1 MKKGNLLAN
10 HQHKNI
16 KVGKRIKFT
25 LDLKNENSKQN
36 NKHNLSQ
43 ITKEKSEKEKEAEK
57 IKEKEIENN
66 ILEDKDYLAEF
77 KEKNNLEKKEEKK
90 NENNDDLKLYED
102 NEEDEYF
109 NQPLMKVHRMSMKK
123 KELGRIRNNLKKQN
137 KKKPESINNVTIDR
151 NKAQQM
157 AQNFFKT
164 RLKYFYQIRMNSE
177 SNDKNISDYAGS
189 KPKRHFKNIL
199 SNNSDIDNDFTQ
211 EKNNTK
217 RININTNKYKFEDE
231 NEKHNINLKKVFR
244 RLPTDIYKNN
254 YDNYLTQDNLEKN
267 EESKEKEK
275 TKNIDKIG
283 IKEKEEKKGQIKIK
297 KEEIKVIPKKEIK
310 EVSKKEIK
318 EIPKKEIKEVSK
330 KEIKEIPKKEIKEI
344 PKKEI
349 KEIPKIEIKEEQK
362 KEIKDEIKHQIPI
375 NKRDYRRRYN
385 LSNLGKTNIVNKRNN
400 WSYSFNNETN
410 KTASSIINTTQQN
423 IKPKK
428 ELNQDNEE
436 KDEKDEKENL
446 SSFRYRRK
454 FKQKEKKNE
463 EEEPKLVYK
472 AAIRVNK
479 RIFQNNENTKKEP
492 AEKKYQKF
500 KEIKVDNKYNTE
512 ENLRNKYREKKKQNE
527 DEINKIVEKEKIK
540 ENNDNN
546 NKTISTAFYRRRVIK
561 KI

>member
-1 MKKGNLLAN
+1 MKKANLLAN

-25 LDLKNENSKQN
+25 LDLKKENSKQN
-36 NKHNLSQ
+36 DKHNLSQ
-43 ITKEKSEKEKEAEK
+43 ITKEKSEKEKEIENEKRKEKEKEAEK

-90 NENNDDLKLYED
+90 NENNDDLKIYED
-102 NEEDEYF
+102 NEEDGYF

-123 KELGRIRNNLKKQN
+123 KELGRIRNNLKKHN
-137 KKKPESINNVTIDR
+137 MKKPESINNVTIDR

-177 SNDKNISDYAGS
+177 SNDKNISDYVSS

-283 IKEKEEKKGQIKIK
+283 IKEKEEKK
-297 KEEIKVIPKKEIK
+297 E
-310 EVSKKEIK
+310 
-318 EIPKKEIKEVSK
+318 
-330 KEIKEIPKKEIKEI
+330 EIKEIPKKEIKEI

-349 KEIPKIEIKEEQK
+349 KEIPKIEIKEEQQ
-362 KEIKDEIKHQIPI
+362 KEIKDVIKQQIPI

-400 WSYSFNNETN
+400 WSYSFNNEAN

-423 IKPKK
+423 IKPKKFDGIRIRLLPLENLQK

-479 RIFQNNENTKKEP
+479 RVFQNNENTKKEP
-492 AEKKYQKF
+492 AENKYQKF